1 MEFMTSSGAP
11 SGLETALIW
20 GFGILTAIPMARIF
34 HRAGFS
40 WAWGLLCLLP
50 WLGFFLCWIILPA
63 RRWTW
68 REARP

>member
-1 MEFMTSSGAP
+1 MEFMATSGAP
-11 SGLETALIW
+11 SGLEIALLW

-34 HRAGFS
+34 SRAGFS
-40 WAWGLLCLLP
+40 WAWGLICLLP
-50 WLGFFLCWIILPA
+50 YLGFFLAWIILLA